1 MISIVSFIIASTCFS
16 FGYTEGQGEIVTL
29 YGENASITV
38 TSSGVTNKV
47 DKDYRT
53 ITPLTCSNTSDKEFA
68 KELAL
73 DWVKENIAKK
83 EE

>member
-1 MISIVSFIIASTCFS
+1 M
-16 FGYTEGQGEIVTL
+16 TL